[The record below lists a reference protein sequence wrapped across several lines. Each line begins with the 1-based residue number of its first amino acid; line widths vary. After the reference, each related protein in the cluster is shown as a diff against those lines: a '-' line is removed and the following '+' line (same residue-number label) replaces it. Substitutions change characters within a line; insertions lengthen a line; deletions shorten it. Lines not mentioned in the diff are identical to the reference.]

1 MSENILEVKNLVTH
15 FKVKKQIV
23 KAVDD
28 VSFNIKKGESFG
40 IVGESGCGKSTLGR
54 TIIKLVTATG
64 GDVLFNQQSL
74 LKAQGPQLRETR
86 RHIQMIFQDPYA
98 ALDPRMTVSQIL
110 AEPFQ
115 IHGLSPG
122 PERQLKI
129 KQLLELVGLKSQDQ
143 NRYPH
148 EFSGGQKQRICIAR
162 ALALEPQFII
172 CDEPVSAL
180 DVSIQAQ
187 ILNILKDLQSRF
199 SLTYLFI
206 SHDLSVIEHFCDRVG
221 VMYLGKMVELQSTQ
235 DLFRSPA
242 HPYTKALLAAA
253 PRMGFGKTKSR
264 RSLKGELPSPLNPPS
279 GCYFHPRCPNVQ
291 EKCKTATP
299 LFEQKVA
306 CWFPQS

>member
-1 MSENILEVKNLVTH
+1 MSEHILEVKNLVTH
-15 FKVKKQIV
+15 FKVKKQTV

-28 VSFNIKKGESFG
+28 VSFQIKKGESFG

-54 TIIKLVTATG
+54 TIIKLVAATG

-74 LKAQGPQLRETR
+74 LQARGADLREKR
-86 RHIQMIFQDPYA
+86 RNIQMIFQDPYA

-115 IHGLSPG
+115 IHGLAPG
-122 PERQLKI
+122 QERQLKI
-129 KQLLELVGLKSQDQ
+129 KQLLELVGLKHQDQ

-187 ILNILKDLQSRF
+187 ILNILKDLQARF

-221 VMYLGKMVELQSTQ
+221 VMYLGKLVELQSTQ
-235 DLFRSPA
+235 DLFLSPA

-264 RSLKGELPSPLNPPS
+264 RSLTGELPSPLNPPT
-279 GCYFHPRCPNVQ
+279 GCYFHPRCPKVQ
-291 EKCKTATP
+291 EKCKSSTP
-299 LFEQKVA
+299 LFDQKVA